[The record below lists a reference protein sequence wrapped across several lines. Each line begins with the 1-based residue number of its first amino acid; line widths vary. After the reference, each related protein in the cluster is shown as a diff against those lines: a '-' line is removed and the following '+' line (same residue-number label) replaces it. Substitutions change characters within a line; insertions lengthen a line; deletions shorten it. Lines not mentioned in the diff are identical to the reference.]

1 MFCSNCGSKLPENAK
16 YCDNCGDLVQVD
28 GNADKVGMKASDGN
42 NAVPGKPVSG
52 QTPTARIQSSTEI
65 PQASSGPFEEDAVK
79 EASAESG
86 KPQESVAFAFGQAI
100 GAGKNAFSQA
110 VGEVKNAFAE
120 AAGNVGGQDEG
131 ASGGKV
137 SSASAGGVAKM
148 NEFLSDKRK
157 VVLALCGAGLLV
169 LVLFVSLIAVS
180 CSGSGKDESDAS
192 NTAFVGKTY
201 DLTVSAHCKANL
213 LFSCYDVEVLIDDQ
227 PIGVVEHGEDA
238 TLETQISAGKHTF
251 SVREE
256 GTESARY
263 SQDFEMPEGPAE
275 ISCEFSCHS
284 DDIDVD
290 NFMIESLEEK
300 EARQKAESK
309 EDDTDAEPEKKA
321 AEDEAVDQ
329 KKDSEKDE
337 SPGSGKKDSEAKEK
351 KDSSDKESTESDD
364 EGKGAE
370 KTEAD
375 PNKVKTPTSSASA
388 ADDPYEDVQKQFTDA
403 GFTNVVVTPWY
414 DLDSK
419 DGGFFQGYPYEVC
432 DVAINGEL
440 SFDEGA
446 VYDKDAAVEIWYH
459 MYKYDD
465 PSITYNYY
473 SVADLQNDFEA
484 NEMRAKEN
492 HEDELVQI
500 EGYIVS
506 IESNGSYIT
515 LDSTTNSFYL
525 NGIDCWPDTDEI
537 KASFTNYSVGDWVC
551 IQGEITSVS
560 GFGSYY
566 DVEIHRFL

>member
-1 MFCSNCGSKLPENAK
+1 M
-16 YCDNCGDLVQVD
+16 
-28 GNADKVGMKASDGN
+28 
-42 NAVPGKPVSG
+42 
-52 QTPTARIQSSTEI
+52 
-65 PQASSGPFEEDAVK
+65 
-79 EASAESG
+79 
-86 KPQESVAFAFGQAI
+86 
-100 GAGKNAFSQA
+100 
-110 VGEVKNAFAE
+110 
-120 AAGNVGGQDEG
+120 
-131 ASGGKV
+131 
-137 SSASAGGVAKM
+137 
-148 NEFLSDKRK
+148 
-157 VVLALCGAGLLV
+157 
-169 LVLFVSLIAVS
+169 VLFVSLIAVS

-309 EDDTDAEPEKKA
+309 EDDTDAESEKKDEEKKA
-321 AEDEAVDQ
+321 GEDEAV
-329 KKDSEKDE
+329 EE
-337 SPGSGKKDSEAKEK
+337 KKDSEAKEK

-419 DGGFFQGYPYEVC
+419 DGGFFQGYPYKVC

-500 EGYIVS
+500 EGYIVDFD
-506 IESNGSYIT
+506 SNGKHIT
-515 LDSTTNSFYL
+515 LDSTTNSIL
-525 NGIDCWPDTDEI
+525 IDGVECKIMDDEQKDI
-537 KASFTNYSVGDWVC
+537 LWGYSTGDWVA
-551 IQGEITSVS
+551 IQGEITLV
-560 GFGSYY
+560 GTFGGYY
-566 DVEIHRFL
+566 LDIHHIL

>member
-52 QTPTARIQSSTEI
+52 QTPTERFQPSTEI
-65 PQASSGPFEEDAVK
+65 PQASSRPFEEDAVK
-79 EASAESG
+79 EAPAESG

-110 VGEVKNAFAE
+110 VGEAKNAFAE
-120 AAGNVGGQDEG
+120 AAGNVGGQTEG

-201 DLTVSAHCKANL
+201 DLTVSAHCRANL

-238 TLETQISAGKHTF
+238 TLETQISSGNHTF

-256 GTESARY
+256 GTESARF

-290 NFMIESLEEK
+290 NFTIESLEESGT
-300 EARQKAESK
+300 KADSK
-309 EDDTDAEPEKKA
+309 EGETDADSEKKDEEKKA
-321 AEDEAVDQ
+321 GEDEAVEE
-329 KKDSEKDE
+329 KKDSEKTDA
-337 SPGSGKKDSEAKEK
+337 SD
-351 KDSSDKESTESDD
+351 SDKKESAEVDD
-364 EGKGAE
+364 ASKETK

-375 PNKVKTPTSSASA
+375 PNKVKTPTSSTSA
-388 ADDPYEDVQKQFTDA
+388 ADDPYEDVQRQFTDA

-419 DGGFFQGYPYEVC
+419 DGGFFQGHPYEVC

-484 NEMRAKEN
+484 NEMRAKED
-492 HEDELVQI
+492 HEGELVQI
-500 EGYIVS
+500 EGYIVDFD
-506 IESNGSYIT
+506 SNGKHIT
-515 LDSTTNSFYL
+515 LDSTTDSIL
-525 NGIDCWPDTDEI
+525 INGVECKIMDDEQKDI
-537 KASFTNYSVGDWVC
+537 LWGYSTGDWIT
-551 IQGEITSVS
+551 IQGEITLV
-560 GFGSYY
+560 GTFGGYY
-566 DVEIHRFL
+566 LDIHHIL

>member
-52 QTPTARIQSSTEI
+52 QTPTERFQPSTEI
-65 PQASSGPFEEDAVK
+65 PQASSRPFEEDAVK
-79 EASAESG
+79 EAPAESG

-110 VGEVKNAFAE
+110 VGEAKNAFAE
-120 AAGNVGGQDEG
+120 AAGNVGGQTEG

-309 EDDTDAEPEKKA
+309 EDDTDAESEKKDEEKKA
-321 AEDEAVDQ
+321 GEDEAV
-329 KKDSEKDE
+329 EE
-337 SPGSGKKDSEAKEK
+337 KKDSEAKEK

-419 DGGFFQGYPYEVC
+419 DGGFFQGYPYKVC

-500 EGYIVS
+500 EGCIVDFD
-506 IESNGSYIT
+506 SNGKHIT
-515 LDSTTNSFYL
+515 LDSTTNSIL
-525 NGIDCWPDTDEI
+525 IDGVECKIMDDEQKDI
-537 KASFTNYSVGDWVC
+537 LWGYSTGDWVA
-551 IQGEITSVS
+551 IQGEITLV
-560 GFGSYY
+560 GTFGGYY
-566 DVEIHRFL
+566 LDIHHIL

>member
-1 MFCSNCGSKLPENAK
+1 M
-16 YCDNCGDLVQVD
+16 
-28 GNADKVGMKASDGN
+28 
-42 NAVPGKPVSG
+42 
-52 QTPTARIQSSTEI
+52 
-65 PQASSGPFEEDAVK
+65 
-79 EASAESG
+79 
-86 KPQESVAFAFGQAI
+86 
-100 GAGKNAFSQA
+100 
-110 VGEVKNAFAE
+110 
-120 AAGNVGGQDEG
+120 
-131 ASGGKV
+131 
-137 SSASAGGVAKM
+137 
-148 NEFLSDKRK
+148 
-157 VVLALCGAGLLV
+157 
-169 LVLFVSLIAVS
+169 
-180 CSGSGKDESDAS
+180 
-192 NTAFVGKTY
+192 
-201 DLTVSAHCKANL
+201 
-213 LFSCYDVEVLIDDQ
+213 
-227 PIGVVEHGEDA
+227 
-238 TLETQISAGKHTF
+238 
-251 SVREE
+251 
-256 GTESARY
+256 
-263 SQDFEMPEGPAE
+263 
-275 ISCEFSCHS
+275 
-284 DDIDVD
+284 
-290 NFMIESLEEK
+290 
-300 EARQKAESK
+300 
-309 EDDTDAEPEKKA
+309 
-321 AEDEAVDQ
+321 
-329 KKDSEKDE
+329 
-337 SPGSGKKDSEAKEK
+337 
-351 KDSSDKESTESDD
+351 
-364 EGKGAE
+364 
-370 KTEAD
+370 
-375 PNKVKTPTSSASA
+375 KTPTSSASA

>member
-238 TLETQISAGKHTF
+238 TLETQISAGSHTF

-388 ADDPYEDVQKQFTDA
+388 ADDPYEDVQKQ
-403 GFTNVVVTPWY
+403 FTNVVVTPWY

>member
-110 VGEVKNAFAE
+110 VGEAKNAFAE
-120 AAGNVGGQDEG
+120 AAGNVGGQTEG

-309 EDDTDAEPEKKA
+309 EDDTDAESEKKDEEKKA
-321 AEDEAVDQ
+321 GEDEAV
-329 KKDSEKDE
+329 EE
-337 SPGSGKKDSEAKEK
+337 KKDSEATEK

-419 DGGFFQGYPYEVC
+419 DGGFFQGYPYKVC

-500 EGYIVS
+500 EGYIVDFD
-506 IESNGSYIT
+506 SNGKHIT
-515 LDSTTNSFYL
+515 LDSTTNSIL
-525 NGIDCWPDTDEI
+525 IDGVECKIMDDEQKDI
-537 KASFTNYSVGDWVC
+537 LWGYSTGDWVA
-551 IQGEITSVS
+551 IQGEITLV
-560 GFGSYY
+560 GTFGGYY
-566 DVEIHRFL
+566 LDIHHIL

>member
-52 QTPTARIQSSTEI
+52 QTPTERFQPSTEI
-65 PQASSGPFEEDAVK
+65 PQASSRPFEEDAVK
-79 EASAESG
+79 EAPAESG

-110 VGEVKNAFAE
+110 VGEAKNAFAE
-120 AAGNVGGQDEG
+120 AAGNVGGQTEG

-309 EDDTDAEPEKKA
+309 EDDTDAESEKKDEEKKA
-321 AEDEAVDQ
+321 GEDEAV
-329 KKDSEKDE
+329 EE
-337 SPGSGKKDSEAKEK
+337 KKDSEAKEK

>member
-16 YCDNCGDLVQVD
+16 YCENCGDLVKET
-28 GNADKVGMKASDGN
+28 GNAVKADVRPIDG
-42 NAVPGKPVSG
+42 SY
-52 QTPTARIQSSTEI
+52 TPPAGSVEGEAATENLQPQVEI
-65 PQASSGPFEEDAVK
+65 PQAPIGTPEEDICK
-79 EASAESG
+79 EEYAGSE

-110 VGEVKNAFAE
+110 VGEAKNAFSQ
-120 AAGNVGGQDEG
+120 AAGSVGGQVES
-131 ASGGKV
+131 ASGDDASPASV
-137 SSASAGGVAKM
+137 SGVARM

-169 LVLFVSLIAVS
+169 LVLFISLLAVS
-180 CSGSGKDESDAS
+180 CSGSGKDELDAS

-201 DLTVSAHCKANL
+201 DLTVSAHCRENL

-238 TLETQISAGKHTF
+238 TLETQISSGNHTF

-256 GTESARY
+256 GTESARF

-290 NFMIESLEEK
+290 NFTIESLEESGI
-300 EARQKAESK
+300 KADSK
-309 EDDTDAEPEKKA
+309 EEETDADSEKKDEEKKA
-321 AEDEAVDQ
+321 GEDEMVEE
-329 KKDSEKDE
+329 KKDSEKTDA
-337 SPGSGKKDSEAKEK
+337 SD
-351 KDSSDKESTESDD
+351 SDKKESAEVDD
-364 EGKGAE
+364 ASKETE

>member
-16 YCDNCGDLVQVD
+16 YCDNCGDLVKVD
-28 GNADKVGMKASDGN
+28 GNADKIGMKASDGN
-42 NAVPGKPVSG
+42 NAVPEKPVSG
-52 QTPTARIQSSTEI
+52 QTLTERIQPSKEI
-65 PQASSGPFEEDAVK
+65 PQAPSGPSEEDARK
-79 EASAESG
+79 
-86 KPQESVAFAFGQAI
+86 KPTVEVEKPHESVAFAFGQAI
-100 GAGKNAFSQA
+100 GAGKNAFSRA
-110 VGEVKNAFAE
+110 VGEAKNAFAE

-131 ASGGKV
+131 ASGGNV

-148 NEFLSDKRK
+148 NAFLSDKRK

-169 LVLFVSLIAVS
+169 FVLFISLIAVS
-180 CSGSGKDESDAS
+180 CSGSEKDDADAS
-192 NTAFVGKTY
+192 STAFMGKTY
-201 DLTVSAHCKANL
+201 DLTVSAHCRANL

-238 TLETQISAGKHTF
+238 TLQTQIPAGSHTF

-263 SQDFEMPEGPAE
+263 SQDFEMPEAPAE

-290 NFMIESLEEK
+290 NFMIESLEESGTKADSKK
-300 EARQKAESK
+300 EEA
-309 EDDTDAEPEKKA
+309 DADSEKKDEEKKA
-321 AEDEAVDQ
+321 AEDEAVEE
-329 KKDSEKDE
+329 KKDS
-337 SPGSGKKDSEAKEK
+337 EK
-351 KDSSDKESTESDD
+351 KDSSDKKSTESDD
-364 EGKGAE
+364 AGTEAE
-370 KTEAD
+370 KTEVD

-388 ADDPYEDVQKQFTDA
+388 ADDPFEDVQKQFTDA

-473 SVADLQNDFEA
+473 SVVDLQNDFEA

-492 HEDELVQI
+492 HEGELVQI

-506 IESNGSYIT
+506 IESNGSFIT

>member
-52 QTPTARIQSSTEI
+52 QTPTERFQPSTEI
-65 PQASSGPFEEDAVK
+65 PQASSRPFEEDAVK
-79 EASAESG
+79 EAPAESG

-110 VGEVKNAFAE
+110 VGEAKNAFAE
-120 AAGNVGGQDEG
+120 AAGNVGGQTEG

-201 DLTVSAHCKANL
+201 DLAVSAHSKANL
-213 LFSCYDVEVLIDDQ
+213 LYSCYDVEVLIDDQ

-309 EDDTDAEPEKKA
+309 EDDTDAESEKKDEEKKA
-321 AEDEAVDQ
+321 GEDEAV
-329 KKDSEKDE
+329 EE
-337 SPGSGKKDSEAKEK
+337 KKDSEAKEK

-419 DGGFFQGYPYEVC
+419 DGGFFQGYPYKVC

-500 EGYIVS
+500 EGYIVDFD
-506 IESNGSYIT
+506 SNGKHIT
-515 LDSTTNSFYL
+515 LDSTTNSIL
-525 NGIDCWPDTDEI
+525 IDGVECKIMDDEQKDI
-537 KASFTNYSVGDWVC
+537 LWGYSTGDWVA
-551 IQGEITSVS
+551 IQGEITLV
-560 GFGSYY
+560 GTFGGYY
-566 DVEIHRFL
+566 LDIHHIL

>member
-52 QTPTARIQSSTEI
+52 QTPTERFQPSTEI
-65 PQASSGPFEEDAVK
+65 PQASSRPFEEDAVK
-79 EASAESG
+79 EAPAESG

-110 VGEVKNAFAE
+110 VGEAKNAFAE
-120 AAGNVGGQDEG
+120 AAGNVGGQTEG

-309 EDDTDAEPEKKA
+309 EDDTDAESEKKDEEKKA
-321 AEDEAVDQ
+321 GEDEAV
-329 KKDSEKDE
+329 EE
-337 SPGSGKKDSEAKEK
+337 KKDSEAKEK

-403 GFTNVVVTPWY
+403 GFTNVVVTPW
-414 DLDSK
+414 
-419 DGGFFQGYPYEVC
+419 
-432 DVAINGEL
+432 
-440 SFDEGA
+440 
-446 VYDKDAAVEIWYH
+446 
-459 MYKYDD
+459 
-465 PSITYNYY
+465 
-473 SVADLQNDFEA
+473 
-484 NEMRAKEN
+484 
-492 HEDELVQI
+492 
-500 EGYIVS
+500 
-506 IESNGSYIT
+506 
-515 LDSTTNSFYL
+515 
-525 NGIDCWPDTDEI
+525 
-537 KASFTNYSVGDWVC
+537 
-551 IQGEITSVS
+551 
-560 GFGSYY
+560 
-566 DVEIHRFL
+566 

>member
-110 VGEVKNAFAE
+110 VGEAKNAFAE
-120 AAGNVGGQDEG
+120 AAGNVGGQTEG

-238 TLETQISAGKHTF
+238 TLETQISAGSHTF

>member
-52 QTPTARIQSSTEI
+52 QTSTARIQSSTEI

-110 VGEVKNAFAE
+110 VGEAKNAFAE

-290 NFMIESLEEK
+290 NFMIESLEESRTK
-300 EARQKAESK
+300 ANPEEEEAVADSEKKDE
-309 EDDTDAEPEKKA
+309 EKKA
-321 AEDEAVDQ
+321 GEDEAVEE
-329 KKDSEKDE
+329 KKDSEKTDA
-337 SPGSGKKDSEAKEK
+337 SD
-351 KDSSDKESTESDD
+351 SDKKESAEVDD
-364 EGKGAE
+364 ASKETE

-375 PNKVKTPTSSASA
+375 PNKVKTPTSSVGAK
-388 ADDPYEDVQKQFTDA
+388 DEPYENIQKEFNDA

-432 DVAINGEL
+432 DVAIDGEL

-506 IESNGSYIT
+506 IESNGCYIT

>member
-100 GAGKNAFSQA
+100 GAGKNAFYQA

-137 SSASAGGVAKM
+137 SSDYAGGVAKM

-238 TLETQISAGKHTF
+238 TLETQISAGSHTF

-321 AEDEAVDQ
+321 AED
-329 KKDSEKDE
+329 
-337 SPGSGKKDSEAKEK
+337 
-351 KDSSDKESTESDD
+351 
-364 EGKGAE
+364 
-370 KTEAD
+370 
-375 PNKVKTPTSSASA
+375 
-388 ADDPYEDVQKQFTDA
+388 
-403 GFTNVVVTPWY
+403 
-414 DLDSK
+414 
-419 DGGFFQGYPYEVC
+419 
-432 DVAINGEL
+432 
-440 SFDEGA
+440 
-446 VYDKDAAVEIWYH
+446 
-459 MYKYDD
+459 
-465 PSITYNYY
+465 
-473 SVADLQNDFEA
+473 
-484 NEMRAKEN
+484 
-492 HEDELVQI
+492 
-500 EGYIVS
+500 
-506 IESNGSYIT
+506 
-515 LDSTTNSFYL
+515 
-525 NGIDCWPDTDEI
+525 
-537 KASFTNYSVGDWVC
+537 
-551 IQGEITSVS
+551 
-560 GFGSYY
+560 
-566 DVEIHRFL
+566 

>member
-52 QTPTARIQSSTEI
+52 QTPTERFQPSTEI
-65 PQASSGPFEEDAVK
+65 PQASSRPFEEDAVK
-79 EASAESG
+79 EAPAESG

-110 VGEVKNAFAE
+110 VGEAKNAFAE
-120 AAGNVGGQDEG
+120 AAGNVGGQTEG

-309 EDDTDAEPEKKA
+309 EDDTDAESEKKDEEKKA
-321 AEDEAVDQ
+321 GEDEAV
-329 KKDSEKDE
+329 EE
-337 SPGSGKKDSEAKEK
+337 KKDSEAKEK

-419 DGGFFQGYPYEVC
+419 DGGFFQGYPYKVC